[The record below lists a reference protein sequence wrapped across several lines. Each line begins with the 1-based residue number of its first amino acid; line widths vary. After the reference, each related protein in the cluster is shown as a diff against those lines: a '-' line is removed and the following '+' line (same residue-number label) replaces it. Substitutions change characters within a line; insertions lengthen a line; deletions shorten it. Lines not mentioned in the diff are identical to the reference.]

1 MKGKKELHPSST
13 KNFRTPAI
21 LFWLAVSFPL
31 FVCLSV
37 CLIVCQSVCIYL
49 FVCCQS
55 VSLPLSVYLFFPL
68 SVSLSLLL
76 LLFILHSKFPR
87 HTHYNRNTPREHS
100 TPQQPHLH
108 FLCLSAHPMLLA
120 VCPHIRK
127 GTPSECALLG
137 PSG

>member
-37 CLIVCQSVCIYL
+37 CLIVCQSVCLYL

-55 VSLPLSVYLFFPL
+55 VSLPLSVYLFLPL
-68 SVSLSLLL
+68 SLSQSLSYSYSLSYTRN
-76 LLFILHSKFPR
+76 FHDT
-87 HTHYNRNTPREHS
+87 HTITE
-100 TPQQPHLH
+100 T
-108 FLCLSAHPMLLA
+108 
-120 VCPHIRK
+120 
-127 GTPSECALLG
+127 LLG
-137 PSG
+137 NIPLLSNLTCAFSVSQLIQCCRQCVRTSVKEHLPNVRF